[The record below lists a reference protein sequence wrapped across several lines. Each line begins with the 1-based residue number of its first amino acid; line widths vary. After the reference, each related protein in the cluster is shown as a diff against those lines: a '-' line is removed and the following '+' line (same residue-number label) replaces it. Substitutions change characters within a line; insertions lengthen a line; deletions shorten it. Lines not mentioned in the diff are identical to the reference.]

1 LARIVITGANRGIG
15 FELARQLFARGDE
28 VVAAC
33 QSASPELKALKVEI
47 HQGVD
52 VTDEPS
58 VRGLARTLAGK
69 PVDILIN
76 NAGIL
81 SHETLDDLDLDRI
94 RRQFEVN
101 ALGPLRV
108 TAALLGSLK
117 RGSKVAIVTSRMGS
131 LADNT
136 SGGSYGYRASK
147 AAANIIG
154 ISLAHD
160 LKPRGIAVV
169 LLHPGWVKTEMT
181 GGRGTVEPAAAAAG
195 LIARIDELTL
205 ERTGEFRHAEGY
217 PVPW

>member
-1 LARIVITGANRGIG
+1 MARIVVTGANRGIG
-15 FELARQLFARGDE
+15 FELARQLSARGDD

-33 QSASPELKALKVEI
+33 RSATPEIKALKVEI
-47 HQGVD
+47 HEGID
-52 VTDEPS
+52 VTDGAS
-58 VRGLARTLAGK
+58 VRRLARALAGK

-81 SHETLDDLDLDRI
+81 SHETLDDLDFDRI

-101 ALGPLRV
+101 ALGALRV
-108 TAALLGSLK
+108 TAALLASLK

-131 LADNT
+131 LADNA

-147 AAANIIG
+147 AAVNAIG

-160 LKPRGIAVV
+160 LKPKGVAVV
-169 LLHPGWVKTEMT
+169 LLHPGFVMTEMT
-181 GGRGTVEPAAAAAG
+181 GRRGTVEPADAAAQ

-217 PVPW
+217 ALPW

>member
-1 LARIVITGANRGIG
+1 MARVVITGANRGIG
-15 FELARQLFARGDE
+15 FELARQLSARGDD

-33 QSASPELKALKVEI
+33 RSATPEIKALKVEI
-47 HQGVD
+47 HEGID
-52 VTDEPS
+52 VTDEAS
-58 VRGLARTLAGK
+58 VRRLARALAGK

-81 SHETLDDLDLDRI
+81 SHETLDDLDFDRI

-101 ALGPLRV
+101 ALGALRV
-108 TAALLGSLK
+108 TAALLASLK

-147 AAANIIG
+147 AAVNTIG

-160 LKPRGIAVV
+160 LKPKGVAVV
-169 LLHPGWVKTEMT
+169 LLHPGYVKTEMT
-181 GGRGTVEPAAAAAG
+181 GRRGTIEPADAAAG

-205 ERTGEFRHAEGY
+205 EKTGEFRHAEGY
-217 PVPW
+217 ALPW

>member
-1 LARIVITGANRGIG
+1 MARIVITGANRGIG

-33 QSASPELKALKVEI
+33 RSASPELKALKVEI

-131 LADNT
+131 LAHNT

-181 GGRGTVEPAAAAAG
+181 GGSGTTGPADAAAR

-205 ERTGEFRHAEGY
+205 EHTGEFRHAEGY
-217 PVPW
+217 ALPW

>member
-1 LARIVITGANRGIG
+1 LARVVITGANRGIG
-15 FELARQLFARGDE
+15 FELTRQLAARGED

-33 QSASPELKALKVEI
+33 RSASPELKALKVEI

-52 VTDEPS
+52 VTDGAS
-58 VRGLARTLAGK
+58 VRGLARALAGK

-81 SHETLDDLDLDRI
+81 SHETLDDLDFDRI
-94 RRQFEVN
+94 RRQFDAN

-108 TAALLGSLK
+108 TAALLASLK

-131 LADNT
+131 LADNA

-147 AAANIIG
+147 AAVNAIG

-160 LKPRGIAVV
+160 LKPKGVAVV
-169 LLHPGWVKTEMT
+169 LLHPGFVMTEMT
-181 GGRGTVEPAAAAAG
+181 GRRGTVEPADAAAQ

-217 PVPW
+217 ALPW